1 MGGKPNA
8 LFSFAQRLGYSLKD
22 MPSDEYSV
30 EVIVTKCTDDDVM
43 DNTHF
48 LALLEDQ
55 AGVNFHTVP
64 VNVTASKFSRA
75 RSCNALTERACVST
89 NCYFTMID
97 VDLEISVDFFKNMV
111 TYLTSNKVIY
121 YPILFS
127 EYDPTAVRA
136 AETVFGKL
144 EPYDHHRGMWRETGF
159 GIYAIRGT
167 AVRDLRIQKR
177 VSSKW
182 GGEDVELRN
191 LVQERGFD
199 LIRER
204 EPGLIHKWHDKIC
217 TSDFVEADYL
227 ARCQYA
233 RYMVSGSEIIR
244 EIRSESPDFFD
255 YLVFLPEGPKRSAK
269 KGLEWVAFAQAS
281 YEQQNGNGGV
291 EEDDRSSD

>member
-1 MGGKPNA
+1 
-8 LFSFAQRLGYSLKD
+8 LKD
-22 MPSDEYSV
+22 MPPDEYSV
-30 EVIVTKCTDDDVM
+30 EVIVTKCADDDVM

-64 VNVTASKFSRA
+64 VNVPASKFSRA
-75 RSCNALTERACVST
+75 RSCNALTEHACISS

-97 VDLEISVDFFKNMV
+97 VDLEISVNFFKNMV

-136 AETVFGKL
+136 AETVFGNL

-177 VSSKW
+177 VASKW

-191 LVQERGFD
+191 LVQDRGFD

-255 YLVFLPEGPKRSAK
+255 YLVFLPKGPKRSAK
-269 KGLEWVAFAQAS
+269 EGLEWVDFARAS
-281 YEQQNGNGGV
+281 YEKQNGNGVV